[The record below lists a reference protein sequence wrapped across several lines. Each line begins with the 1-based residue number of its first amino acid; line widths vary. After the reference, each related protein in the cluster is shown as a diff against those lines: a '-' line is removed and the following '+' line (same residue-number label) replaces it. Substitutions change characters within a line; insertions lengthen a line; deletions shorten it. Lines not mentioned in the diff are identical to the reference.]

1 MKKIMNLKKVNGS
14 EKIVLNLKNGKGK
27 WVDIESGRIENF
39 KAEVIYDRYSRKIL
53 KVKMAA

>member
-1 MKKIMNLKKVNGS
+1 MNLKKVNGS

-27 WVDIESGRIENF
+27 WVDIESGRVEKF

-53 KVKMAA
+53 KGKMAA